1 MSNALPLNA
10 STLRPGDRLPDFV
23 LPGLDGKLR
32 KFIWSFGG
40 SPVALVAVDDLKTID
55 AEQFAAFRTAC
66 RQATVTL
73 VVVAG
78 TPVAAAAGPWS
89 KLSGGADDALLLC
102 DGERKFVP
110 ALLAAGGIGLAPS
123 GPLRL
128 RIVVLDPNQRIA
140 ATFDTRPLPAATE
153 AMPAVADAVRS
164 TGDSGMVLRAP
175 AAPVLV
181 LPRVFEPDFC
191 AQVIRLWHKG
201 DHKDT
206 GVSSRYGNVG
216 VEKLKRTEDYMVAE
230 PMMQKAI
237 SDRLAYRIGPEL
249 GKVFAFDRE
258 FSFDAHVVLSYS
270 AEGEHFFSAH
280 RDNGAPTTAD
290 RAFAVSLNLNDD
302 FEGGELVFPE
312 YSALKV
318 CPPAGAAAVF
328 SCSLLHEA
336 LPVTRGRRFVL
347 TTFFRAKDS
356 QAGRRPA

>member
-1 MSNALPLNA
+1 MSQPPL
-10 STLRPGDRLPDFV
+10 SLRPGDRLPDFV

-32 KFIWSFGG
+32 KFIWSFTGA
-40 SPVALVAVDDLKTID
+40 PVALIAVDDLSTLD
-55 AEQFAAFRTAC
+55 PDHFAMLLAAC
-66 RQATVTL
+66 RPAAVTP

-78 TPVAAAAGPWS
+78 TPVAAAKALWS
-89 KLSGGADDALLLC
+89 KLAGDADVPLLLC
-102 DGERKFVP
+102 DGERRFVP
-110 ALLAAGGIGLAPS
+110 ALLTPGGVGLGPAATM
-123 GPLRL
+123 RQ
-128 RIVVLDPNQRIA
+128 RVVVLDANQRVA
-140 ATFDTRPLPAATE
+140 ATFDQRPLPAA
-153 AMPAVADAVRS
+153 ADAIGPLADGIR
-164 TGDSGMVLRAP
+164 TNGDADKLVAAP
-175 AAPVLV
+175 MAPVLV

-201 DHKDT
+201 DHQDS

-216 VEKLKRTEDYMVAE
+216 VEKLKRTEDYMVVE

-249 GKVFAFDRE
+249 GKVFAFERE

-280 RDNGAPTTAD
+280 RDNGAPTTVD

-302 FEGGELVFPE
+302 FDGGELVFPE
-312 YSALKV
+312 YSAIRVK
-318 CPPAGAAAVF
+318 PPAGAAAVF

-347 TTFFRAKDS
+347 TTFFRAKGGGA
-356 QAGRRPA
+356 QAGMRPPA

>member
-1 MSNALPLNA
+1 MSVPL
-10 STLRPGDRLPDFV
+10 SLRPGDRLPDFV

-32 KFIWSFGG
+32 KFVWSFTG
-40 SPVALVAVDDLKTID
+40 SPVALFAVDDLKAVD
-55 AEQFAAFRTAC
+55 AEPFAAFVAAC
-66 RQATVTL
+66 TKAS
-73 VVVAG
+73 A
-78 TPVAAAAGPWS
+78 TPVVIAGIPAAAAAPVWS
-89 KLSGGADDALLLC
+89 KLVGGADVPLLLC
-102 DGERKFVP
+102 DGERKFLP
-110 ALLAAGGIGLAPS
+110 ALLTPGGVSLGPS
-123 GPLRL
+123 GALRQ
-128 RIVVLDPNQRIA
+128 RVVVLDPNQRVAQTIDTRVLAVAAESIA
-140 ATFDTRPLPAATE
+140 AL
-153 AMPAVADAVRS
+153 ADSVRS
-164 TGDSGMVLRAP
+164 NGDEGKVLMAP
-175 AAPVLV
+175 TAPVLV

-191 AQVIRLWHKG
+191 TQVIRLWHKG
-201 DHKDT
+201 DHQDT

-216 VEKLKRTEDYMVAE
+216 MEKLKRTEDYMVVE

-249 GKVFAFDRE
+249 GKVFAFNSG

-290 RAFAVSLNLNDD
+290 RAFAMSLNLNDD

-318 CPPAGAAAVF
+318 RPPAGGAAVF

-347 TTFFRAKDS
+347 TTFFRAKK
-356 QAGRRPA
+356 